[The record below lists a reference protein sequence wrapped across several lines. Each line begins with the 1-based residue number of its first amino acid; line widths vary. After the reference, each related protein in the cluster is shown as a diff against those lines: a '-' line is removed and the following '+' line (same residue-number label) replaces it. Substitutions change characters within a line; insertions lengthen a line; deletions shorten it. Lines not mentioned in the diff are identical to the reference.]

1 MGANNGRSALTN
13 ENARFFQD
21 KDKPVPAVTS
31 HNYGRPCRPF
41 YDFLEK
47 TYNRQDQ
54 IGNFYRRKGGVI
66 KIEER
71 EPY

>member
-1 MGANNGRSALTN
+1 MPTL
-13 ENARFFQD
+13 
-21 KDKPVPAVTS
+21 TS

-41 YDFLEK
+41 YDFLER

-54 IGNFYRRKGGVI
+54 IANFYRRRGGVI
-66 KIEER
+66 KTEER